1 MFQWPDHRA
10 PPPPPAGQ
18 QQRPAMRPGN
28 SASGGKGKGSGK
40 SGPRR
45 QVMATENVKEETAEP
60 AENDDEPNDEDG
72 PEQEQ
77 CDDGEMDEQQHYG
90 DEDTNDDVF
99 DMNDP
104 EIAEIF
110 TITAKK
116 LAGVM
121 QARKY
126 GTPSKMPKRSIADR
140 KKTTTCSACGIQGHW
155 AGDPECQVS
164 AKGHSKGKRDKDT
177 GKKPNK
183 SVHFMNY
190 HGGPEDDDDMPLEHE
205 AHQIFVMKS
214 MVGCNNQVRLADAKK
229 APLAY
234 WMRIVHAWQVEHG

>member
-1 MFQWPDHRA
+1 
-10 PPPPPAGQ
+10 
-18 QQRPAMRPGN
+18 MRPGN
-28 SASGGKGKGSGK
+28 SASGGKGKGSSK
-40 SGPRR
+40 TGPRR

-60 AENDDEPNDEDG
+60 AENDAEPNDEDA

-77 CDDGEMDEQQHYG
+77 CDDGEMDEQQQYA

-126 GTPSKMPKRSIADR
+126 GTPSNMPKLGLPRMYRRRLTVLQFVGPADAWDEIVPVVPPGGVNR
-140 KKTTTCSACGIQGHW
+140 LTTGRTM
-155 AGDPECQVS
+155 
-164 AKGHSKGKRDKDT
+164 GK
-177 GKKPNK
+177 
-183 SVHFMNY
+183 
-190 HGGPEDDDDMPLEHE
+190 L
-205 AHQIFVMKS
+205 
-214 MVGCNNQVRLADAKK
+214 GCN
-229 APLAY
+229 
-234 WMRIVHAWQVEHG
+234 HGITV